1 VWKGGLGRAAGGQ
14 KNTLSARPFRTS
26 PVHSEPVEN
35 SFEKPRLYFAIRGL
49 EAAVF
54 VFEAAAK

>member
-1 VWKGGLGRAAGGQ
+1 
-14 KNTLSARPFRTS
+14 
-26 PVHSEPVEN
+26 VEN